1 VAVKRKLGVP
11 KSNSTRT
18 AMRSSG
24 AGGKEPLA
32 VEPTQDA
39 AIERAR
45 KLEADAA
52 IHVERL
58 RNVEGVGRDK
68 SRRI

>member
-1 VAVKRKLGVP
+1 
-11 KSNSTRT
+11 
-18 AMRSSG
+18 MRSSG

-52 IHVERL
+52 IHVERFATSRESAVINRGGSDGASQR
-58 RNVEGVGRDK
+58 RNVGN
-68 SRRI
+68 